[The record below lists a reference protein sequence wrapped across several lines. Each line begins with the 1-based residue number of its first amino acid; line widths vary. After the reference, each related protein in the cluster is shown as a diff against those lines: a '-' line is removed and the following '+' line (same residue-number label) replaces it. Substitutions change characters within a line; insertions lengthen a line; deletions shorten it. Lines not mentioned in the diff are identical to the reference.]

1 VTCFAEKKTMEFFR
15 NVHELFSSF
24 QQLMMV
30 VIPMLL
36 MTAVIL
42 FSKKEHR
49 KGVFVLGAIVFCFVC
64 LFAEKGLNV
73 YLDIRSD
80 RHAAMKFKNLLE
92 AAE

>member
-1 VTCFAEKKTMEFFR
+1 MEFFR

-30 VIPMLL
+30 VIPVLL
-36 MTAVIL
+36 ITAVIL

-49 KGVFVLGAIVFCFVC
+49 KGVFVLGAIVFFFVC

-73 YLDIRSD
+73 YMDIRSE
-80 RHAAMKFKNLLE
+80 RHAIGSFNRQLQKTFEN
-92 AAE
+92 